1 MSHRRHLDNHCRKSV
16 SLTPRLS
23 KGIFCSEQTTERGI
37 LDDGAYS
44 SLAGEEEERLKGEN
58 ETFEKFKKR
67 RFLRFEDF

>member
-1 MSHRRHLDNHCRKSV
+1 M
-16 SLTPRLS
+16 
-23 KGIFCSEQTTERGI
+23 ERGI

-67 RFLRFEDF
+67 RFLREELEKND